1 MFKINN
7 NNSKIKMDFDTVGQD
22 NDVLNPFLKTKL
34 GKLLFIICSIPMIA
48 SIFFINWKQIYYNN
62 KELYILQLSLTLIS
76 IIYIL
81 INYIISKINIHK
93 KETSFKEVDYKY
105 YRDILN
111 ETSSGVLSF
120 VYNKKI
126 NYKDIIISTLLKFD
140 KEKLIK
146 INYDNHNIEI
156 LSTESNI
163 LTEYEKYILFFL
175 KTEST
180 NKIIDFSTLK
190 YILTNENFKVNV
202 IGLIKKDSKNKGYYK
217 TINYTSN
224 VITYIVLIS
233 FCIMVIEFLKKG
245 DFTEANIICL
255 ANTIILFLLA
265 IISKEKIYLR
275 TKQGKILSDKLNGL
289 KNFLLDF
296 STIKERKIKEIAL
309 WDYYIIY
316 AIIFNLKGN
325 LDKDVNE
332 LYNCISK

>member
-1 MFKINN
+1 M
-7 NNSKIKMDFDTVGQD
+7 
-22 NDVLNPFLKTKL
+22 
-34 GKLLFIICSIPMIA
+34 
-48 SIFFINWKQIYYNN
+48 
-62 KELYILQLSLTLIS
+62 
-76 IIYIL
+76 
-81 INYIISKINIHK
+81 
-93 KETSFKEVDYKY
+93 
-105 YRDILN
+105 
-111 ETSSGVLSF
+111 
-120 VYNKKI
+120 
-126 NYKDIIISTLLKFD
+126 
-140 KEKLIK
+140 
-146 INYDNHNIEI
+146 
-156 LSTESNI
+156 
-163 LTEYEKYILFFL
+163 
-175 KTEST
+175 
-180 NKIIDFSTLK
+180 K

-245 DFTEANIICL
+245 NFTEANIICL

>member
-48 SIFFINWKQIYYNN
+48 AIFFLNWKQIYYNN
-62 KELYILQLSLTLIS
+62 KELCTLELSLTLIS
-76 IIYIL
+76 ITYIL

-126 NYKDIIISTLLKFD
+126 NYKDIIISTLLKLD

-190 YILTNENFKVNV
+190 YILTNEKFKVNV

-296 STIKERKIKEIAL
+296 STIKERKLKEITL